1 MEFFDLLSYTFF
13 QNALLGSLFA
23 CIACGIIGS
32 YVVVRRLVFISG
44 GITHASLG
52 GIGMGFYFG
61 WNPILSAM
69 VFSIISAFG
78 IEWLSSRQGVRED
91 SAIGSFWSLGMAV
104 GIIFIYLKPGF
115 APNLSDYLFG
125 NILTITHTDIIWLA
139 ILSAVLILIFLMFG
153 KHILFAAFDPDF
165 AKTRNLPVNFIKYA
179 MMMMIAITIVLSIRL
194 VGIVLLM
201 SILTVIKYAM
211 MMMIAITIVLSIR
224 LVGIVLLMSILTV
237 PQMTANLFTSN
248 FVRMIL
254 LSILIGLFGCAVGLF
269 LSAALDVPSGVF
281 IIFTQIIVFLVA
293 RWIVKLVHRSRR
305 RKVLA

>member
-69 VFSIISAFG
+69 IFSILSAFG

-125 NILTITHTDIIWLA
+125 NILTITIPDIVYLA
-139 ILSAVLILIFLMFG
+139 VLSLVLILVFALFG
-153 KHILFAAFDPDF
+153 RQILFAAFDSDF
-165 AKTRNLPVNFIKYA
+165 AKTRNLPVNLIKYA
-179 MMMMIAITIVLSIRL
+179 MMM
-194 VGIVLLM
+194 G
-201 SILTVIKYAM
+201 
-211 MMMIAITIVLSIR
+211 IAITIVLSIR

-248 FVRMIL
+248 FVKMIL
-254 LSILIGLFGCAVGLF
+254 LSIVIGFFGCIVGLF
-269 LSAALDVPSGVF
+269 LSAILDVPSGVF
-281 IIFTQIIVFLVA
+281 IIFTQIVVFLGA
-293 RWIVKLVHRSRR
+293 RWVVRIIQKN
-305 RKVLA
+305 KQQKALA